1 MVAALSQIPVDA
13 LVGAGLFAPAVCRR
27 LVVKIGSSL
36 LVTPEGQVRRAWL
49 ADLVAA
55 LAARRAQGQQILV
68 VSSGAV
74 ALGARRLKLAK
85 GGRASLEDAQAAAA
99 VGQIELAQVYAELF
113 AGHGVQAAQM
123 LLTLDDLEDRRR
135 YLNVRATAD
144 RLVEAGAVPVINEN
158 DTVATAEIR
167 FGDNDRLAARVGQA
181 VEADGVILL
190 SDIDGLYTGDPKR
203 DPDATLI
210 PLVPVLTPEIEAMAG
225 GTAAAS
231 AGGMGSGGMVSKLQA
246 ARIAASGGCHMAII
260 SGKVDQPLARFENQ
274 GIGTVF
280 PAPEAPPVAR
290 KRWLAGRLTVAGTLV
305 IDDGAVAALRQG
317 RSLLPAGVRTVSGS
331 FQRGDV
337 VDIAGPDGRVVA
349 RGLAEYPADE
359 AARLCGRKSH
369 EIEAV
374 LGYAPR
380 AAMIHRD
387 DLVML

>member
-36 LVTPEGQVRRAWL
+36 LVTAEGQVRRAWL

-225 GTAAAS
+225 GTT
-231 AGGMGSGGMVSKLQA
+231 GMGSGGMVSKLQA

-260 SGKVDQPLARFENQ
+260 SGKVDHPLARFESQ

-280 PAPEAPPVAR
+280 PAPEAAPVAR
-290 KRWLAGRLTVAGTLV
+290 KRWLAGRLTVAGRLV
-305 IDDGAVAALRQG
+305 IDDGAVTALRQG
-317 RSLLPAGVRTVSGS
+317 RSLLPAGVRAVSGG

-349 RGLAEYPADE
+349 RGLAGYPSDE
-359 AARLCGRKSH
+359 AVRLCGRKSH

>member
-36 LVTPEGQVRRAWL
+36 LVTAEGQVRRAWL

-74 ALGARRLKLAK
+74 ALGARRLKLPK

-203 DPDATLI
+203 DPAATLI

-225 GTAAAS
+225 GTT
-231 AGGMGSGGMVSKLQA
+231 GMGSGGMVSKLQA

-260 SGKVDQPLARFENQ
+260 SGKVDHPLARFETQ

-280 PAPEAPPVAR
+280 PAPESAPAAR

-305 IDDGAVAALRQG
+305 IDDGAVTALRQG
-317 RSLLPAGVRTVSGS
+317 RSLLPAGVRAVNGG

-349 RGLAEYPADE
+349 RGLAGYPSDE